1 MLMESIGEYE
11 GTGSGWIIKE
21 HVYIEL
27 HIVRTANPL
36 ERESDTERD
45 EDVSDTDSDKED

>member
-11 GTGSGWIIKE
+11 GTRFGWIFKE

-36 ERESDTERD
+36 ENDTESD
-45 EDVSDTDSDKED
+45 EDASDTDSDEED